1 MLQHQNNQSNT
12 RRQRGTAGLFSLLG
26 GAGVAAFGIGVLARS
41 LGLTALGV
49 ACAAAGVA
57 GAQLSKGANR
67 AGNGARNSVGD
78 VPEGAA
84 PHSKASDGASNNNHA
99 DQAFSLANADAEQAR
114 SACEKPASSV
124 QGSSPQTRQEVSA
137 DAPDHAKGKSAAASL
152 EHASQANGEEANEE
166 NPSLSAGKNSAEGS
180 SSSRIGASEGASEE
194 NEPSE
199 KQGAHEKTGGINS
212 DEFVAN
218 GEPRSSSD
226 PDDAESVEGEEQS
239 GLSARENA
247 EAARTNEPES
257 NEAHDTGTAAYIA
270 LRQRL
275 LESSDPLAE
284 LRLAVAD
291 IHERELDADIDP
303 SETEPPAPVET
314 YLARR
319 LDEAGLTKNDLDMPA
334 VRVVSPRRTH
344 LFYLRTNG
352 SMTYA
357 AKLRV
362 LAIEAALNAYAFANR
377 YFKSPSK
384 ATLEQVYQLCQ
395 GLTSSVCAQIPNIT
409 MELPREGQPLSDP
422 DGEWMVREVLGQAL
436 ETVQTPYRL
445 TATYRANVACGDVA
459 IQVDVTPA
467 SVFPGTAWV
476 DDNTGIVP
484 TTSDMRRQEASRYAL
499 RMGIMLAACAFHSS
513 QRVRHVWV
521 QGVLDT
527 PNSHACYY
535 HARIDRS
542 AFRWIEM
549 DHIVDPI
556 SCLLCLGGTLRHE
569 NGILQPIEEG
579 FSLDDQRFCPPRR
592 FEPVAL
598 STRTLDPRY
607 AYALG
612 TSHVSDLAIS
622 DTDERQAVADS
633 VVRNLTDS
641 TEHNVRMI
649 FDLAAQ
655 TPDASVKSAAQRTAT
670 KLIDGTL
677 SDDDALAIHE
687 EFVSGDPLTRATEKG
702 MELLE
707 HKDFK
712 GAASVFEGALAPID
726 AGKDYQDTS
735 SVAYRAFDSYVDR
748 AIYNRLHLGDSRTV
762 RLVPHAYLE
771 AHMALAISLL
781 AQGDLQGALK
791 HAERGHEIAPVSGWA
806 TLNLVTCL
814 VTLNREDDAVKQLDD
829 LLKVAHDPQSIGLA
843 YYQMAHLQW
852 SRGNLLAARA
862 CFERIPTSMS
872 QSMPTLGREFS
883 ALLSENGGEEATE
896 PLSDEASRKILAD
909 HGIPVAPSERIAHYF
924 YEGMAASFDAEV
936 FPVAK
941 NFVEQLGQLS
951 GDDVVMDVIRSVEGE
966 PDR

>member
-1 MLQHQNNQSNT
+1 MSQHQNNQSNT
-12 RRQRGTAGLFSLLG
+12 HRQKGTTGLFALLG
-26 GAGVAAFGIGVLARS
+26 GAGVAAFGMGVLARS

-57 GAQLSKGANR
+57 GAQLSKGANQ
-67 AGNGARNSVGD
+67 
-78 VPEGAA
+78 
-84 PHSKASDGASNNNHA
+84 ASDGTQNFAGNESEGATSHSNASCSASNNTPA
-99 DQAFSLANADAEQAR
+99 DQAFASDNADARHTQA
-114 SACEKPASSV
+114 ACAQLASSG
-124 QGSSPQTRQEVSA
+124 QDSSPETRQEASA
-137 DAPDHAKGKSAAASL
+137 DVPKNSEDHTAAPNLDHS
-152 EHASQANGEEANEE
+152 SQASNEKTKEE
-166 NPSLSAGKNSAEGS
+166 NSHFSASGNAGQES
-180 SSSRIGASEGASEE
+180 
-194 NEPSE
+194 
-199 KQGAHEKTGGINS
+199 T
-212 DEFVAN
+212 
-218 GEPRSSSD
+218 SSSD
-226 PDDAESVEGEEQS
+226 SNPKDAAEGNDDPTERDTEQESVEQEEPAVDEEQA
-239 GLSARENA
+239 GLSARDTA
-247 EAARTNEPES
+247 ETARTDEPAS
-257 NEAHDTGTAAYIA
+257 DEAPDAGTAAYIA

-275 LESSDPLAE
+275 LKSSDPLAE
-284 LRLAVAD
+284 LRLVVAN

-303 SETEPPAPVET
+303 SEAEPPAPVET

-319 LDEAGLTKNDLDMPA
+319 LDEAGLTKDDLEMPA

-344 LFYLRTNG
+344 LFYLRTTGN
-352 SMTYA
+352 MTYA

-476 DDNTGIVP
+476 DDNLGIVP

-499 RMGIMLAACAFHSS
+499 RMGIMLAACAFHAS

-549 DHIVDPI
+549 DHIVNPI

-598 STRTLDPRY
+598 STRTLEPRY

-622 DTDERQAVADS
+622 DVDERQAVADS

-641 TEHNVRMI
+641 TEHNVHMI

-762 RLVPHAYLE
+762 KLVPHAYLE

-791 HAERGHEIAPVSGWA
+791 HAERGHEIAPVSGWG

-814 VTLNREDDAVKQLDD
+814 ITLDREDDAVKQLDD

-843 YYQMAHLQW
+843 YYQMGHLQW

-862 CFERIPTSMS
+862 CFERIPMSMGEA
-872 QSMPTLGREFS
+872 MPTLGREFS
-883 ALLSENGGEEATE
+883 TLLSENGGEEVTE
-896 PLSDEASRKILAD
+896 PLSDDASRKILTE

-941 NFVEQLGQLS
+941 NFVEQLGQFS
-951 GDDVVMDVIRSVEGE
+951 GDDVVMDVIHSVEGE